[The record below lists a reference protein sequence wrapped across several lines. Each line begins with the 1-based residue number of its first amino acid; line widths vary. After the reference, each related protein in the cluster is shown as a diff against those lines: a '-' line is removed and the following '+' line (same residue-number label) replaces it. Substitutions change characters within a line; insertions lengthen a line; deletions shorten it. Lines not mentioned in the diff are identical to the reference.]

1 MTFLKE
7 REEVMG
13 RGRENE
19 YLVLIC
25 IIRKL
30 NVIFGP
36 KDKHMQ
42 SAESAKSS
50 LQEGQVKS
58 WLVWVWNFPGHEAEI
73 LRGQDF
79 PGDPMLMEKADGFQS
94 KN

>member
-1 MTFLKE
+1 
-7 REEVMG
+7 MG
-13 RGRENE
+13 RRRENE

-30 NVIFGP
+30 SFIFGP

-42 SAESAKSS
+42 SAESKKS

-58 WLVWVWNFPGHEAEI
+58 WLACVWNSPGHEAET
-73 LRGQDF
+73 LQGQDF
-79 PGDPMLMEKADGFQS
+79 PGEPILMERADGFQS
-94 KN
+94 KNQREHSPKGTRS